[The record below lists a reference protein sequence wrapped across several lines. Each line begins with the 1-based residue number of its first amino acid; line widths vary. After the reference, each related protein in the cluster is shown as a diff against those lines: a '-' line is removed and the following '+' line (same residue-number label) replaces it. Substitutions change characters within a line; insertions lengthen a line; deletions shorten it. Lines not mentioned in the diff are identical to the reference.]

1 MSFQGTLKAGIPVSL
16 SGQFQVQ
23 GKQALAGLQAWANDV
38 NDMGGLA
45 RERLGELHPVTVV
58 HCDDQSTADGVRRA
72 ATRLIVQDR
81 VDLLFGPYSSVLA
94 RAATEIAEAHQR
106 VLWNHGGASDD
117 LYQHGYR
124 RVVGI
129 LTPASEYLT
138 GLLPLVREADPEAT
152 KIAVVRV
159 RPGAF
164 PRAVCSGVERQ
175 AGSMGFHLESVQEF
189 PPTLNDFGI
198 IQDRLER
205 APPHVLVVVGRIH
218 NDIQFARQLVK
229 RRLDLRAVVVVA
241 APIEQ
246 FRQALAEDVEGFLGP
261 SQWEPEAGYPNDYGP
276 PAQNVLASL
285 ARQGQGPVDYPMA
298 QSYAAGLV
306 AQACLERAGS
316 LDDGALRNAASELD
330 ISTFY
335 GRFKIDP
342 ETGRQVG
349 RSTLLVQWQEGR
361 KVVLWPPRQCQG
373 RLGYPRP
380 LYPRQSGE
388 RDR

>member
-1 MSFQGTLKAGIPVSL
+1 MSFQGTLKVGIPVSL

-38 NDMGGLA
+38 NDAGGLA
-45 RERLGELHPVTVV
+45 LDRMSGLHPVTVV
-58 HCDDQSTADGVRRA
+58 HFDDQSTADGVRRA

-81 VDLLFGPYSSVLA
+81 VNLLFGPYSSVLA
-94 RAATEIAEAHQR
+94 RAATEVAEAHHR

-117 LYQHGYR
+117 LYQQGYK
-124 RVVGI
+124 RVVGV
-129 LTPASEYLT
+129 LTPASEYLA
-138 GLLPLVREADPEAT
+138 GLLPLVREADPGAS
-152 KIAVVRV
+152 KIAVVRA

-175 AGSMGFHLESVQEF
+175 AGSMGFHLGGVQEF
-189 PPTLNDFGI
+189 PPTLNDFESILDG
-198 IQDRLER
+198 LER
-205 APPHVLVVVGRIH
+205 AQPHVLVVVGRIH

-229 RRLDLRAVVVVA
+229 RHLDLRAVVVVA

-261 SQWEPEAGYPNDYGP
+261 SQWEPEASYPNDYGP
-276 PAQNVLASL
+276 STQKVLASL

-298 QSYAAGLV
+298 QAYAAGLI

-342 ETGRQVG
+342 ETGKQVG

-361 KVVLWPPRQCQG
+361 KVVLWPPGQSQG
-373 RLGYPRP
+373 RLGYPR
-380 LYPRQSGE
+380 LGYPSKFGE
-388 RDR
+388 RD